1 MSVVVDNDLQKLN
14 REKIAELDKRHRER
28 LEQVNAKH
36 ELSKQNNA
44 VNESHDY
51 FQETFRNLV
60 STIENDIADL
70 KPNTDRNRLT
80 QTIHKIQED
89 IQNVQNYLTASTFF
103 LSNYTVKTCQT
114 NLNDLKTQIEA
125 TKVKLL
131 AKKKFNFRSKADASG
146 LKDSTTSTVD
156 APTPARSA
164 SLTTPIDPVS
174 TTKQDH
180 FQWTVQD
187 RQHEE
192 IVLNSDETNNQDI
205 TVSMLD
211 SCLLQI
217 FGHPSSLQLSHLTNC
232 VILCGPVCRSVFADN
247 CTNCKFIFGCQQ
259 LRLHTSQH
267 CDLYMHVTCR
277 AIIEDCNNIN
287 VAPYNYEYAN
297 IDDDFAKA
305 GLDTAKNNW
314 NDLADFNWLSTDV
327 QSPNWQQI
335 ASDQRISCWKDYLNE
350 FRQKNS
356 INLNLI

>member
-1 MSVVVDNDLQKLN
+1 MNFVVENDLQRLN
-14 REKIAELDKRHRER
+14 RDKIAELDKRNRER

-36 ELSKQNNA
+36 ELNKQNNA

-51 FQETFRNLV
+51 FQVTFRKHV

-70 KPNTDRNRLT
+70 KPNTDRNKLT
-80 QTIHKIQED
+80 QAIHKIQED
-89 IQNVQNYLTASTFF
+89 IQNLQDYLTASTFF

-114 NLNDLKTQIEA
+114 ILNDLKTQIEA
-125 TKVKLL
+125 TKTTLL
-131 AKKKFNFRSKADASG
+131 AKKKFNFRSKADAPG
-146 LKDSTTSTVD
+146 LKNSTVSTTTVD
-156 APTPARSA
+156 APAAPPTS
-164 SLTTPIDPVS
+164 IDTS
-174 TTKQDH
+174 STKQDH
-180 FQWTVQD
+180 FQWTVQNQ
-187 RQHEE
+187 QHEE
-192 IVLNSDETNNQDI
+192 IVLNSDETNSQDI

-232 VILCGPVCRSVFADN
+232 VILCGPVSRSVFADN
-247 CTNCKFIFGCQQ
+247 CTNCKFVFGCQQ
-259 LRLHTSQH
+259 LRLHSSHH

-305 GLDTAKNNW
+305 GLDITKNNW
-314 NDLADFNWLSTDV
+314 DDLADFNWLSTDI

-335 ASDQRISCWKDYLNE
+335 ASEQRISCWNDYLNE
-350 FRQKNS
+350 FRQK
-356 INLNLI
+356 ILTT